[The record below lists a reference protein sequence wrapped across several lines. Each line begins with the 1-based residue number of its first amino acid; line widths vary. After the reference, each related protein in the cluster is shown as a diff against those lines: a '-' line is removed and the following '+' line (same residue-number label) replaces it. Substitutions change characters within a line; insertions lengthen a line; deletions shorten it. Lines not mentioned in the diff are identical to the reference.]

1 MIGSLR
7 RNNMPAPLRLSIV
20 FLLICGGIYPVF
32 VTLVGGAIF
41 PYQANGSIIT
51 GADGNPVGSELIAQA
66 FDKDIYFHPR
76 PSAAGSDGYDAS
88 SSGGSNLGPTN
99 QKLIDRVKGDADSLR
114 QENPSLTV
122 LPADLLTTSGSGLDP
137 DISPDAAMVQIPR
150 VASARGIPEQQL
162 TDLVSRHVTPP
173 DLGLFGEPRVNV
185 LKLNLALDAVA
196 PQH

>member
-1 MIGSLR
+1 ML
-7 RNNMPAPLRLSIV
+7 APLRLSIV
-20 FLLICGGIYPVF
+20 LLLICGGIYPVL
-32 VTLVGGAIF
+32 VTLVGGTIF
-41 PYQANGSIIT
+41 PYQAQGSIIN

-76 PSAAGSDGYDAS
+76 PSAAGTDGWDAT

-99 QKLIDRVKGDADSLR
+99 QKLIDRVTSDAAALK

-137 DISPDAAMVQIPR
+137 DISPEAAMAQVPR
-150 VASARGIPEQQL
+150 IAAARKMSEQQL
-162 TDLVSRHVTPP
+162 TDLVNGHITRP
-173 DLGLFGEPRVNV
+173 DLGIFGTSRVNV
-185 LKLNLALDAVA
+185 LKLNLALDGLA